1 MDKSNKFSSEVCEWA
16 VGTVR
21 VQRGEYQSLCAAVE
35 SIAPR
40 IGCVMQKLLEW
51 VKRVEVDGGV
61 REGITSNQ
69 A

>member
-40 IGCVMQKLLEW
+40 IGCVMQKLLE
-51 VKRVEVDGGV
+51 
-61 REGITSNQ
+61 
-69 A
+69 